1 MSITVRK
8 FKLSQSILN
17 SWFQKFWKS
26 AIFKKAALMILWGEE
41 KKGQK
46 IPLKLKIQ
54 WKIGWVQTVIAHSI
68 LMLESFWRNQHE
80 ADHLKNRCTL
90 RKKNYQFF
98 SDWWK
103 FLLISTK
110 KFTSKQILKKNSFDK
125 NCIMFNKFCIVFDK
139 NCIMFN
145 KFCKTFNENCLTF
158 NKICKKSS
166 LFHKRKKVW
175 PVFEPGTSLLPSHVS
190 YP

>member
-1 MSITVRK
+1 MITIN
-8 FKLSQSILN
+8 SILN
-17 SWFQKFWKS
+17 FWQNGDYIMLFCKCV
-26 AIFKKAALMILWGEE
+26 
-41 KKGQK
+41 GQ
-46 IPLKLKIQ
+46 
-54 WKIGWVQTVIAHSI
+54 V
-68 LMLESFWRNQHE
+68 MHE
-80 ADHLKNRCTL
+80 NFSDTTL

-125 NCIMFNKFCIVFDK
+125 NCIMFNKFCIMFDK

-175 PVFEPGTSLLPSHVS
+175 PVFEPETSLLPSHVS